1 MWTRAG
7 LSDAVSTDFLLPLT
21 TSIAKKHAVVAFRV
35 ESQYSCV
42 PLVDR

>member
-1 MWTRAG
+1 MWISAG
-7 LSDAVSTDFLLPLT
+7 LSNAVFTDFLLPLT
-21 TSIAKKHAVVAFRV
+21 TSIAKKHDLVAFRV